1 MKKRRGIS
9 AYAGCVAVCACVVLC
24 ACNRPA
30 EHARRLVDRGTA
42 LVDAEQYEEALKL
55 FRMAVDADPEYEDAH
70 LQMALLFDTYLH
82 DTSNAVAAYERYMK
96 TAKNETM
103 RENARRWLESARE
116 TRSAAR
122 TVAPAAAPGAQL
134 SLEEELA
141 KRDLQFEAVRRQT
154 AERYERELEIARQDA
169 RAAQEKLAALE
180 KENLA
185 LRSAGTASTRAEL
198 LDALASNRQIVA
210 TLQQALREKEEA
222 MQESRRGQEMLQA
235 MVTNLQAELALRDD
249 VGSVGVAFNAAT
261 NQLAELRRIASE
273 RTKQYEESMQA
284 LAEERSTR
292 TALEAQLRVL
302 QQRYEG
308 VQQQYA
314 QADTRRLPSRASE
327 IPGATLAPVTA
338 AQQGIRT
345 VPQAVTRVAAAASPG
360 NSVARSAPAVSVAP
374 GANVVVPQA
383 PSQTRAGR
391 VYTVQTGDSLMKIA
405 RDLYGDGNRWTVIFN
420 ANRDILERPNQL
432 RVGQVLRIP

>member
-1 MKKRRGIS
+1 MKERRGIG
-9 AYAGCVAVCACVVLC
+9 AYAGCAAICVCVVLC

-55 FRMAVDADPEYEDAH
+55 FRMAVDADPEFEDAH

-103 RENARRWLESARE
+103 RENARRWLENARQ
-116 TRSAAR
+116 TRSAAPALAP
-122 TVAPAAAPGAQL
+122 TVAPGAQL

-169 RAAQEKLAALE
+169 RAAQEKLAAVE

-198 LDALASNRQIVA
+198 LNALASNRQLVA
-210 TLQQALREKEEA
+210 MLQLALREKEEA
-222 MQESRRGQEMLQA
+222 MQESQRGQEMLQA

-249 VGSVGVAFNAAT
+249 AGNIGAAFNAAT
-261 NQLAELRRIASE
+261 NHLAELRRTVSE
-273 RTKQYEESMQA
+273 RTKQYEEMMQT

-292 TALEAQLRVL
+292 TALEAQLRIL
-302 QQRYEG
+302 QQRYEA
-308 VQQQYA
+308 VQPQYA
-314 QADTRRLPSRASE
+314 QADTRRLPSRPGETA
-327 IPGATLAPVTA
+327 GATLAPAPA
-338 AQQGIRT
+338 AQQGMRT
-345 VPQAVTRVAAAASPG
+345 VPQAVTRTTAAGLPG
-360 NSVARSAPAVSVAP
+360 SRAPRTAPAVSVAP
-374 GANVVVPQA
+374 GANVVVPQTS
-383 PSQTRAGR
+383 SQTIAGR

>member
-1 MKKRRGIS
+1 MVC
-9 AYAGCVAVCACVVLC
+9 AGVVVCACH
-24 ACNRPA
+24 RPA

-55 FRMAVDADPEYEDAH
+55 FRMAVDADPQYEDAY

-82 DTSNAVAAYERYMK
+82 DTSNAVAAYERYLQ

-103 RENARRWLESARE
+103 RENARRWLENARQN
-116 TRSAAR
+116 RVAVKSAAP
-122 TVAPAAAPGAQL
+122 TAVTGAQV

-141 KRDLQFEAVRRQT
+141 KRDLQIEAVRRQT
-154 AERYERELEIARQDA
+154 AERYERELEIARKEA
-169 RAAQEKLAALE
+169 RAAQERIATLE

-198 LDALASNRQIVA
+198 LDALASNRQVIA
-210 TLQQALREKEEA
+210 RLQQALEEKEAQLRENV
-222 MQESRRGQEMLQA
+222 QGQEMLQA

-249 VGSVGVAFNAAT
+249 AGSVGQAFIAAT

-273 RTKQYEESMQA
+273 RTKQFEENA
-284 LAEERSTR
+284 RLLAEERSARST
-292 TALEAQLRVL
+292 LEEQLRTL
-302 QQRYEG
+302 QQRYEL

-314 QADTRRLPSRASE
+314 QRDTRPVGNQ
-327 IPGATLAPVTA
+327 PGELTAATLAPVTA

-345 VPQAVTRVAAAASPG
+345 GVQPVTRTVAAALPG
-360 NSVARSAPAVSVAP
+360 STVPRAVPDVATGSSIPRVAPAVAAAP
-374 GANVVVPQA
+374 GANVVVPQT
-383 PSQTRAGR
+383 PNQTGAGR

-405 RDLYGDGNRWTVIFN
+405 RDMYGDGNRWTTIFN